1 MTAAATSVFKRDLV
15 SIAEL
20 VEIGRRVPEWK
31 QAVARLFFSP
41 TVRLSFYRA
50 FAIYQSQGIR
60 EDISLANWWNVIT
73 RRGTR
78 RSWHPM
84 AVMIPVLL
92 YRMNEVGERWQSA
105 FIPWLPAND
114 AMLFRASRQTGI
126 TPKLMRRLTEMSV
139 EERRWSK
146 EIRKA
151 IAPAMVNIAYVII
164 LIVSVGLFYFPA
176 LHRQLP
182 NMRITGGAAQLQA
195 LSNVITSYGILIL
208 ALVVAMPFLLKRFL
222 ESSGTMRSLF
232 DGMIGFSLYRQSTG
246 MTFLLGLSA
255 ILEAGAKFEEAIA
268 LMKEDATPYVRERLE
283 AALAY
288 DDLKPA
294 DALTATGYGWPDQET
309 LELLQLYME
318 MRNPHEGIDILVNDW
333 FERAI
338 EKYVQIGNMVSTL
351 CQFLTWGIVAW
362 LYIVSNELTTNAAS
376 FAHGIG
382 H

>member
-1 MTAAATSVFKRDLV
+1 MIAAAESFKTDLV
-15 SIAEL
+15 PIEEL
-20 VEIGRRVPEWK
+20 VEIGRRAPEWRL
-31 QAVARLFFSP
+31 AMARLFFSP
-41 TVRLSFYRA
+41 EVRLSFYRA

-60 EDISLANWWNVIT
+60 EDVSLANWWNVIT
-73 RRGTR
+73 RRGTQR
-78 RSWHPM
+78 LWHPM
-84 AVMIPVLL
+84 AVLIPVLL

-139 EERRWSK
+139 EGRRWSK

-151 IAPAMVNIAYVII
+151 IAPALVNIAYIVA
-164 LIVSVGLFYFPA
+164 LIACVGLFYFPA

-195 LSNVITSYGILIL
+195 LSNFVNSYGILL
-208 ALVVAMPFLLKRFL
+208 LGLVVTVPFLLKRFL
-222 ESSGTMRSLF
+222 DSAGPVRSFF
-232 DGMIGFSLYRQSTG
+232 DGVIGFSLYRQSTG

-255 ILEAGAKFEEAIA
+255 VLETGAKFEEAID
-268 LMKEDATPYVRERLE
+268 LLKEDATPYVRERLE
-283 AALAY
+283 AVLAY

-294 DALTATGYGWPDQET
+294 DALTATGYNWPDAET

-318 MRNPHEGIDILVNDW
+318 MKNPHEGIDVLVNDW

-338 EKYVQIGNMVSTL
+338 EKYVVIGNVISTL
-351 CQFLTWGIVAW
+351 CQFMTWGIVAW

-376 FAHGIG
+376 FAH
-382 H
+382 

>member
-1 MTAAATSVFKRDLV
+1 MNAAVNSFKVDLV
-15 SIAEL
+15 SIPEL
-20 VEIGRRVPEWK
+20 VEIGRSVPEWK
-31 QAVARLFFSP
+31 QAIARLFFSAN
-41 TVRLSFYRA
+41 VRLSFYRA

-60 EDISLANWWNVIT
+60 EDVSLANWWNVIT
-73 RRGTR
+73 RRGTQKL
-78 RSWHPM
+78 WHPM

-126 TPKLMRRLTEMSV
+126 TPKLMQRLTEMSV
-139 EERRWSK
+139 EGRRWSK

-151 IAPAMVNIAYVII
+151 IAPALVNIAYIVV
-164 LIVSVGLFYFPA
+164 LIASVGMFYFPA

-195 LSNVITSYGILIL
+195 LSNFVNSYGVLIL
-208 ALVVAMPFLLKRFL
+208 ALMVTTPFLLRRFL
-222 ESSGTMRSLF
+222 ESSGTVRSLF
-232 DGMIGFSLYRQSTG
+232 DGLIGFTIYRQSTG

-255 ILEAGAKFEEAIA
+255 ILETGAKFEEAID
-268 LMKEDATPYVRERLE
+268 LLKEDATPYVRERLE
-283 AALAY
+283 AVLAY

-294 DALTATGYGWPDQET
+294 DALTATGYGWPDEET

-318 MRNPHEGIDILVNDW
+318 MRNPHEGIDVLVNDW

-338 EKYVQIGNMVSTL
+338 EKYVVIGNTVSTL

-376 FAHGIG
+376 FAHGLG

>member
-1 MTAAATSVFKRDLV
+1 MITAAESFKAELV
-15 SIAEL
+15 SIEEL
-20 VEIGRRVPEWK
+20 VEMGRSMPEWR

-41 TVRLSFYRA
+41 EVRLSFYRA

-60 EDISLANWWNVIT
+60 EDVSLANWWNVIT
-73 RRGTR
+73 RRGTQR
-78 RSWHPM
+78 LWHPM
-84 AVMIPVLL
+84 AVLIPVLL

-126 TPKLMRRLTEMSV
+126 TAKLMGRLTEMSV
-139 EERRWSK
+139 EGRRWSK

-151 IAPAMVNIAYVII
+151 VAPALVNIAYIVV
-164 LIVSVGLFYFPA
+164 LIASIGLFYFPA

-195 LSNVITSYGILIL
+195 LSNFVNSYGVLVL
-208 ALVVAMPFLLKRFL
+208 AVIAMAPFLLKRFL
-222 ESSGTMRSLF
+222 DSAGPVRSFF
-232 DGMIGFSLYRQSTG
+232 DGLAGFSLYRQSTG

-255 ILEAGAKFEEAIA
+255 VLETGAKFEEAID
-268 LMKEDATPYVRERLE
+268 LLKEDATPYVRERLE
-283 AALAY
+283 AVLAY

-294 DALTATGYGWPDQET
+294 DALAATGYNWPDEET

-318 MRNPHEGIDILVNDW
+318 MRNPHEGIDVLVNDW

-338 EKYVQIGNMVSTL
+338 EKYVMIGSAISTF
-351 CQFLTWGIVAW
+351 CQFMTWGIVAW
-362 LYIVSNELTTNAAS
+362 LYIVSNELTSNAAS

>member
-1 MTAAATSVFKRDLV
+1 MNAAVNSFKVDLV
-15 SIAEL
+15 SIPEL
-20 VEIGRRVPEWK
+20 VEIGRSVPEWR
-31 QAVARLFFSP
+31 QAIARLFFSAN
-41 TVRLSFYRA
+41 VRLSFYRA

-60 EDISLANWWNVIT
+60 EDVSLANWWNVIT
-73 RRGTR
+73 RRGTQKL
-78 RSWHPM
+78 WHPM

-126 TPKLMRRLTEMSV
+126 TPKLMQRLTEMSV
-139 EERRWSK
+139 EGRRWSK

-151 IAPAMVNIAYVII
+151 IAPALVNIAYIVV
-164 LIVSVGLFYFPA
+164 LIASVGMFYFPA

-195 LSNVITSYGILIL
+195 LSNFVNSYGVLIL
-208 ALVVAMPFLLKRFL
+208 ALMVTTPFLLRRFL
-222 ESSGTMRSLF
+222 ESSGTVRSLF
-232 DGMIGFSLYRQSTG
+232 DGLIGFTIYRQSTG

-255 ILEAGAKFEEAIA
+255 ILETGAKFEEAID
-268 LMKEDATPYVRERLE
+268 LLKEDATPYVRERLE
-283 AALAY
+283 AVLAY

-294 DALTATGYGWPDQET
+294 DALTATGYGWPDEET

-318 MRNPHEGIDILVNDW
+318 MRNPHEGIDVLVNDW

-338 EKYVQIGNMVSTL
+338 EKYVVIGNTVSTL

-376 FAHGIG
+376 FAHGLG

>member
-1 MTAAATSVFKRDLV
+1 MSGAVETFKTELV
-15 SIAEL
+15 SIAQLIEM
-20 VEIGRRVPEWK
+20 GRRVPEWRI
-31 QAVARLFFSP
+31 AAARFFFSAN
-41 TVRLSFYRA
+41 VRLSFYRA

-60 EDISLANWWNVIT
+60 EDVSLANWWNVIT
-73 RRGTR
+73 RRGTQKL
-78 RSWHPM
+78 WHPM

-139 EERRWSK
+139 EGRRWAK

-151 IAPAMVNIAYVII
+151 LAPALVNIVYIVV
-164 LIVSVGLFYFPA
+164 LIAGVGLFYFPA

-182 NMRITGGAAQLQA
+182 NMRMTGGAAQLER
-195 LSNVITSYGILIL
+195 LSAFVDNYG
-208 ALVVAMPFLLKRFL
+208 LVVLVLLGLTPFLLQRFL
-222 ESSGTMRSLF
+222 NSSGTIRSVF
-232 DGMIGFSLYRQSTG
+232 DGVVGFSLYRQSTG

-255 ILEAGAKFEEAIA
+255 VLEAGAKFEEAVD
-268 LMKEDATPYVRERLE
+268 LLKEDASPYVRERLE
-283 AALAY
+283 AVLAY

-294 DALTATGYGWPDQET
+294 EALSATGYKWPDEET

-318 MRNPHEGIDILVNDW
+318 MKNPHEGIDILVNDW
-333 FERAI
+333 FEQAI
-338 EKYVQIGNMVSTL
+338 DKYVVIGNTISTV
-351 CQFLTWGIVAW
+351 CQFLTWGMVAW
-362 LYIVSNELTTNAAS
+362 LYMVSSELTTNAAS
-376 FAHGIG
+376 FAHGTG

>member
-1 MTAAATSVFKRDLV
+1 MMAAAESFKAELV
-15 SIAEL
+15 SIEEL
-20 VEIGRRVPEWK
+20 VEMGRSMSEWR

-41 TVRLSFYRA
+41 EVRLSFYRA

-60 EDISLANWWNVIT
+60 EDVSLANWWNVIT
-73 RRGTR
+73 RRGTQR
-78 RSWHPM
+78 LWHPM
-84 AVMIPVLL
+84 AVLIPVLL

-105 FIPWLPAND
+105 LIPWLPAND

-126 TPKLMRRLTEMSV
+126 TSKLMRRLTEMSV
-139 EERRWSK
+139 EGRRWSK

-151 IAPAMVNIAYVII
+151 VAPALVNIAYII
-164 LIVSVGLFYFPA
+164 VLIASIGLFYFPA

-195 LSNVITSYGILIL
+195 LSSFVNSYGIIVL
-208 ALVVAMPFLLKRFL
+208 AAVAAAPLLLKRFL
-222 ESSGTMRSLF
+222 ESAGPMRSFF
-232 DGMIGFSLYRQSTG
+232 DGLAGFSLYRQSTG

-255 ILEAGAKFEEAIA
+255 VLETGAKFEEAID
-268 LMKEDATPYVRERLE
+268 LLKEDATPYVRERLE
-283 AALAY
+283 AVLAY

-294 DALTATGYGWPDQET
+294 DALAATGYGWPDEET

-318 MRNPHEGIDILVNDW
+318 MKDPHEGIDILVNDW

-338 EKYVQIGNMVSTL
+338 EKYVVIGNTISTL
-351 CQFLTWGIVAW
+351 CQFMTWGIVAW
-362 LYIVSNELTTNAAS
+362 LYIVSNELTSNAAS
-376 FAHGIG
+376 FAHGVG

>member
-1 MTAAATSVFKRDLV
+1 MSASVDSFKIDLV
-15 SIAEL
+15 SIQEL
-20 VEIGRRVPEWK
+20 VEIGRRIPEWK
-31 QAVARLFFSP
+31 QAVARLFFSAN
-41 TVRLSFYRA
+41 VRLSFYRA

-60 EDISLANWWNVIT
+60 EDMSLANWWNVIT
-73 RRGTR
+73 RRGTQKL
-78 RSWHPM
+78 WHPM

-105 FIPWLPAND
+105 LIPWLPAND

-139 EERRWSK
+139 ESRRWSK

-151 IAPAMVNIAYVII
+151 IAPALVNIAYII
-164 LIVSVGLFYFPA
+164 VLIASVGLFYFPA

-195 LSNVITSYGILIL
+195 LSNFVNSYGILIL
-208 ALVVAMPFLLKRFL
+208 SLMVAAPFLLRRFL
-222 ESSGTMRSLF
+222 ESAGTVRSIF
-232 DGMIGFSLYRQSTG
+232 DGLVGFSLYRQSTG

-255 ILEAGAKFEEAIA
+255 ILETGAKFEEAIF
-268 LMKEDATPYVRERLE
+268 LLKEDATPYVRERLE
-283 AALAY
+283 ALLAY

-294 DALTATGYGWPDQET
+294 DALTATGYGWPDEET

-318 MRNPHEGIDILVNDW
+318 MRNPHEGIDVLVNDW

-338 EKYVQIGNMVSTL
+338 EKYVVIGNTVSTL

>member
-1 MTAAATSVFKRDLV
+1 MIAAAQTFKTELV
-15 SIAEL
+15 PIEEL
-20 VEIGRRVPEWK
+20 VEIGRRAPEWRL
-31 QAVARLFFSP
+31 AVARLFFSP
-41 TVRLSFYRA
+41 EIRLSFYRA

-60 EDISLANWWNVIT
+60 EDVSLANWWNVIT
-73 RRGTR
+73 RRGTQR
-78 RSWHPM
+78 LWHPM
-84 AVMIPVLL
+84 AVLIPVLL

-126 TPKLMRRLTEMSV
+126 TPKLMGRLTEMSV
-139 EERRWSK
+139 EGRRWSK

-151 IAPAMVNIAYVII
+151 IAPALVNIAYIVA
-164 LIVSVGLFYFPA
+164 LIACVGLFYFPA

-195 LSNVITSYGILIL
+195 LSHFVTSYGIL
-208 ALVVAMPFLLKRFL
+208 LVGGAMVLPFFLKRFL
-222 ESSGTMRSLF
+222 DSAGPVRSFF
-232 DGMIGFSLYRQSTG
+232 DGLIGFSLYRQSTG

-255 ILEAGAKFEEAIA
+255 VLETGAKFEEAID
-268 LMKEDATPYVRERLE
+268 LLKEDATPYVRERLE
-283 AALAY
+283 AVLAY

-294 DALTATGYGWPDQET
+294 DALSATGYNWPDEET

-318 MRNPHEGIDILVNDW
+318 MKNPHEGIDVLVNDW

-338 EKYVQIGNMVSTL
+338 EKYVVIGNTISTL
-351 CQFLTWGIVAW
+351 CQFMTWGIVAW

-376 FAHGIG
+376 FAH
-382 H
+382 

>member
-1 MTAAATSVFKRDLV
+1 MILAAESFKTDLV
-15 SIAEL
+15 PIEEL
-20 VEIGRRVPEWK
+20 VEIGRRAPEWRL
-31 QAVARLFFSP
+31 AVARLFFSP
-41 TVRLSFYRA
+41 EVRLSFYRA

-60 EDISLANWWNVIT
+60 EDVSLANWWNVIT
-73 RRGTR
+73 RRGTQR
-78 RSWHPM
+78 LWHPM
-84 AVMIPVLL
+84 AILIPVLL

-139 EERRWSK
+139 EGRRWSK
-146 EIRKA
+146 EMRKA
-151 IAPAMVNIAYVII
+151 IAPALVNIAYIVA
-164 LIVSVGLFYFPA
+164 LISCIGLFYFPA

-182 NMRITGGAAQLQA
+182 NMRITGGAAQLQS
-195 LSNVITSYGILIL
+195 LSNFVNSYGVLLLGL
-208 ALVVAMPFLLKRFL
+208 AVTIPVLLKRFL
-222 ESSGTMRSLF
+222 TSAGPVRSLF
-232 DGMIGFSLYRQSTG
+232 DGLIGFSLYRQSTG

-255 ILEAGAKFEEAIA
+255 VLETGAKFEEAIE
-268 LMKEDATPYVRERLE
+268 LLKEDATPYVRERLE
-283 AALAY
+283 AVLAY

-294 DALTATGYGWPDQET
+294 DALSATGYNWPNEET

-318 MRNPHEGIDILVNDW
+318 MKNPHEGIDVLVNDW

-338 EKYVQIGNMVSTL
+338 EKYVVIGNTISTL

-376 FAHGIG
+376 FAH
-382 H
+382 

>member
-1 MTAAATSVFKRDLV
+1 MSAAADIFKVDLV
-15 SIAEL
+15 SIQEL
-20 VEIGRRVPEWK
+20 VEIGRHIPEWK
-31 QAVARLFFSP
+31 QAFARLFFSAN
-41 TVRLSFYRA
+41 VRLSFYRA

-60 EDISLANWWNVIT
+60 EDVSLANWWNVVT

-78 RSWHPM
+78 RLWHPL

-139 EERRWSK
+139 EGRRWSK

-151 IAPAMVNIAYVII
+151 VAPALVNIAYIFV
-164 LIVSVGLFYFPA
+164 LVACVGLFYFPA

-182 NMRITGGAAQLQA
+182 NMRITGGAAQLEA
-195 LSNVITSYGILIL
+195 LSSFVNSYGILVL
-208 ALVVAMPFLLKRFL
+208 LLMATTPFLLKRFL
-222 ESSGTMRSLF
+222 ESSGTVRSLF
-232 DGMIGFSLYRQSTG
+232 DGMIGFKLYRQSTG

-255 ILEAGAKFEEAIA
+255 VLETGAKFEEAIA
-268 LMKEDATPYVRERLE
+268 LLREDASPYVRERLD
-283 AALAY
+283 AVLAY

-294 DALTATGYGWPDQET
+294 DALTATGYGWPDEET

-318 MRNPHEGIDILVNDW
+318 MKNPHEGIDVLVNDW

-338 EKYVQIGNMVSTL
+338 EKYVAIGNTVSTL

-376 FAHGIG
+376 FAHGGG

>member
-1 MTAAATSVFKRDLV
+1 MITAAESFKAELV
-15 SIAEL
+15 SIEEL
-20 VEIGRRVPEWK
+20 VEMGRSMPEWR

-41 TVRLSFYRA
+41 EVRLSFYRA

-60 EDISLANWWNVIT
+60 EDVSLANWWNVIT
-73 RRGTR
+73 RRGTQR
-78 RSWHPM
+78 LWHPM
-84 AVMIPVLL
+84 AVLIPVLL

-126 TPKLMRRLTEMSV
+126 TAKLMGRLTEMSV
-139 EERRWSK
+139 EGRRWSK

-151 IAPAMVNIAYVII
+151 VAPALVNIAYIVV
-164 LIVSVGLFYFPA
+164 LIASIGLFYFPA

-195 LSNVITSYGILIL
+195 LSNFVNSYGVLVL
-208 ALVVAMPFLLKRFL
+208 AVIAMAPFLLKRFL
-222 ESSGTMRSLF
+222 DSAGPVRSFF
-232 DGMIGFSLYRQSTG
+232 DGLAGFSLYRQSTG

-255 ILEAGAKFEEAIA
+255 VLETGAKFEEAID
-268 LMKEDATPYVRERLE
+268 LLKEDATPYVRERLE
-283 AALAY
+283 AVLAY

-294 DALTATGYGWPDQET
+294 DALAATGYNWPDEET

-318 MRNPHEGIDILVNDW
+318 MRNPHEGIDVLVNDW

-338 EKYVQIGNMVSTL
+338 EKYVMIGNTISTF
-351 CQFLTWGIVAW
+351 CQFMTWGIVAW
-362 LYIVSNELTTNAAS
+362 LYIVSNELTSNAAS

>member
-1 MTAAATSVFKRDLV
+1 MIAVAESFKAELV
-15 SIAEL
+15 SIPDL
-20 VEIGRRVPEWK
+20 IEIGRRVPEWK
-31 QAVARLFFSP
+31 LAVARLFFSSDI
-41 TVRLSFYRA
+41 RLSFYRA

-60 EDISLANWWNVIT
+60 EDVSLANWWNVIT
-73 RRGTR
+73 RRGTQR
-78 RSWHPM
+78 LWHPM
-84 AVMIPVLL
+84 ATLIPVLL

-139 EERRWSK
+139 EDRRWSK

-151 IAPAMVNIAYVII
+151 IAPALVNIAYIVV
-164 LIVSVGLFYFPA
+164 LIAAVGLFYFPA
-176 LHRQLP
+176 LHKQLP
-182 NMRITGGAAQLQA
+182 NMRITGGAAELQA
-195 LSNVITSYGILIL
+195 LSNFVNSYGI
-208 ALVVAMPFLLKRFL
+208 ALFAATATAPFLLKRFL
-222 ESSGTMRSLF
+222 DSAGPVRSFF
-232 DGMIGFSLYRQSTG
+232 DGLAGFSLYRQSTG

-255 ILEAGAKFEEAIA
+255 ILETGAKFEEAVD
-268 LMKEDATPYVRERLE
+268 LLKEDATPYVRERLE
-283 AALAY
+283 AVLAY

-294 DALTATGYGWPDQET
+294 DALAATGYNWPDEET

-318 MRNPHEGIDILVNDW
+318 MKNPNEGIDVLVNDW

-338 EKYVQIGNMVSTL
+338 EKYVVIGNMISTL
-351 CQFLTWGIVAW
+351 CQFITWGIVAW

-376 FAHGIG
+376 FARGTG

>member
-1 MTAAATSVFKRDLV
+1 MSMAAGSFKVDLI
-15 SIAEL
+15 SIQEL

-31 QAVARLFFSP
+31 QAVARLFFSGS
-41 TVRLSFYRA
+41 VRLSFYRA
-50 FAIYQSQGIR
+50 FSIYQSQGIR
-60 EDISLANWWNVIT
+60 EDVSLANWWNVIT
-73 RRGTR
+73 RRGTQKL
-78 RSWHPM
+78 WHPM
-84 AVMIPVLL
+84 AIMIPVLL

-105 FIPWLPAND
+105 LIPWLPAND

-126 TPKLMRRLTEMSV
+126 TSKLMRRLTEMSV
-139 EERRWSK
+139 EGRRWSK
-146 EIRKA
+146 EVRKA
-151 IAPAMVNIAYVII
+151 IAPALVNIAYII
-164 LIVSVGLFYFPA
+164 VLIASVGLFYFPA

-182 NMRITGGAAQLQA
+182 NMQITGGAAQLQA
-195 LSNVITSYGILIL
+195 LSNFVNSYGVIVLV
-208 ALVVAMPFLLKRFL
+208 LVVMTPFVLRRFL
-222 ESSGTMRSLF
+222 ESSGTVRSLF

-255 ILEAGAKFEEAIA
+255 ILETGAKFEEAIA
-268 LMKEDATPYVRERLE
+268 LLKEDATPYVRERLE
-283 AALAY
+283 ALLAY

-294 DALTATGYGWPDQET
+294 DALNATGYGWPDEET

-318 MRNPHEGIDILVNDW
+318 TKNPHEGIDVLVNDW
-333 FERAI
+333 FEQAI
-338 EKYVQIGNMVSTL
+338 EKYVVIGNTVSTL

>member
-1 MTAAATSVFKRDLV
+1 MIAAAGSFKTELV
-15 SIAEL
+15 PIAEL
-20 VEIGRRVPEWK
+20 VEIGRRAPEWRL
-31 QAVARLFFSP
+31 AVARLLFSSE
-41 TVRLSFYRA
+41 VRLSFYRA
-50 FAIYQSQGIR
+50 IAIYQSQGIR
-60 EDISLANWWNVIT
+60 EDVSLANWWNVIT

-78 RSWHPM
+78 RLWHPM
-84 AVMIPVLL
+84 AILIPVLL

-139 EERRWSK
+139 EGRRWSK

-151 IAPAMVNIAYVII
+151 IAPALVNIAYIVV
-164 LIVSVGLFYFPA
+164 LIACIGLFYFPA

-182 NMRITGGAAQLQA
+182 NMRITGGAAHLQA
-195 LSNVITSYGILIL
+195 LSNFFNSYGIVLLGLML
-208 ALVVAMPFLLKRFL
+208 AAPLLLKRFL
-222 ESSGTMRSLF
+222 DSAGPLRSFF
-232 DGMIGFSLYRQSTG
+232 DGLVGFSLYRQSTG

-255 ILEAGAKFEEAIA
+255 VLETGAKFEEAIE
-268 LMKEDATPYVRERLE
+268 LLKEGATPYVRERLE
-283 AALAY
+283 AMLAY

-294 DALTATGYGWPDQET
+294 DALAATGYNWPDEET

-318 MRNPHEGIDILVNDW
+318 MKNPHEGIDVLVNDW

-338 EKYVQIGNMVSTL
+338 EKYVVIGNTISTL
-351 CQFLTWGIVAW
+351 CQFMTWGIVAW

-376 FAHGIG
+376 FAH
-382 H
+382 

>member
-1 MTAAATSVFKRDLV
+1 MTTAANIFKADLV
-15 SIAEL
+15 SIQQL

-31 QAVARLFFSP
+31 QAVARLFFSAD
-41 TVRLSFYRA
+41 VRLSFYRA

-60 EDISLANWWNVIT
+60 EDVSLANWWNVIT
-73 RRGTR
+73 RRGTQKL
-78 RSWHPM
+78 WHPM
-84 AVMIPVLL
+84 AVIIPVLL
-92 YRMNEVGERWQSA
+92 YRMNEVGERWQSS

-139 EERRWSK
+139 EGRRWSK

-151 IAPAMVNIAYVII
+151 IAPALVNIAYII
-164 LIVSVGLFYFPA
+164 ALIASVGLFYFPA

-195 LSNVITSYGILIL
+195 LSNFVNVYGIPIL
-208 ALVVAMPFLLKRFL
+208 ALMVTTPFLLKRFL
-222 ESSGTMRSLF
+222 DSSGTVRSLF
-232 DGMIGFSLYRQSTG
+232 DGVIGFSLYRQSTG

-255 ILEAGAKFEEAIA
+255 ILETGAKFEEAIA
-268 LMKEDATPYVRERLE
+268 LLKEDATPYVRERLE
-283 AALAY
+283 AVLAY

-294 DALTATGYGWPDQET
+294 DALTATGYSWPDEET

-318 MRNPHEGIDILVNDW
+318 MRNPHEGIDVLVNDW

-338 EKYVQIGNMVSTL
+338 EKYVVIGTMVSTL

>member
-1 MTAAATSVFKRDLV
+1 MNGAVESFKIDLV
-15 SIAEL
+15 SIEEL
-20 VEIGRRVPEWK
+20 VEMGRRVPEWK

-41 TVRLSFYRA
+41 NVRLSFYRA

-60 EDISLANWWNVIT
+60 EDVSLANWWNVIT
-73 RRGTR
+73 RRGTQKM
-78 RSWHPM
+78 WHPM

-92 YRMNEVGERWQSA
+92 YRMNVVGERWQSA
-105 FIPWLPAND
+105 FLPWLPAND
-114 AMLFRASRQTGI
+114 AMLFRASRQTGV

-139 EERRWSK
+139 EGRRWSK

-151 IAPAMVNIAYVII
+151 VAPALVNIAYIVV
-164 LIVSVGLFYFPA
+164 LIACVGLFYFPA

-182 NMRITGGAAQLQA
+182 NMRITGGAAQLEA
-195 LSNVITSYGILIL
+195 LSNFVNSYGILVL
-208 ALVVAMPFLLKRFL
+208 GMMAAAPFLLRRFL
-222 ESSGTMRSLF
+222 ESSGTVRSLF
-232 DGMIGFSLYRQSTG
+232 DGVIGFGLYRQSTG

-255 ILEAGAKFEEAIA
+255 VLETGAKFEEAIA
-268 LMKEDATPYVRERLE
+268 LLKEDASPYVRERLD
-283 AALAY
+283 AVLAY

-294 DALTATGYGWPDQET
+294 DALGATGYGWPDEET

-318 MRNPHEGIDILVNDW
+318 MKNPHEGIDVLVNDW

-338 EKYVQIGNMVSTL
+338 EKYVVIGNTVSTL

-376 FAHGIG
+376 FAHGAG